1 MKALVATQ
9 THMAAMA
16 RTVLHPMKLSQMRAA
31 AGRATPRPKILR
43 IGCVISHQCCL
54 RVHAT

>member
-31 AGRATPRPKILR
+31 AGRATPRPKILG
-43 IGCVISHQCCL
+43 IGCVIPQP
-54 RVHAT
+54 

>member
-31 AGRATPRPKILR
+31 AGRATPILPKILG
-43 IGCVISHQCCL
+43 ICCVIPHSGCL
-54 RVHAT
+54 